1 MSARRVTICII
12 MVIRSVTGVTVCII
26 TVIRSARGVTVSIQ
40 GHKVS

>member
-1 MSARRVTICII
+1 